1 MNKVILIG
9 NLTRDVELLTTS
21 NGTEVSKFTLAVQRK
36 YKNASGENETD
47 FLNCVAFKSTA
58 VIIEKFCKKGNKIAV
73 VGTIQTRSYDTQDG
87 IKKYVTEI
95 VVDEVEFLNAKEKNE
110 APELKPINI
119 TDDLPF

>member
-1 MNKVILIG
+1 MQKFIGIG
-9 NLTRDVELLTTS
+9 NLTKDVELLKTP
-21 NGTEVSKFTLAVQRK
+21 NGIDVSKFTIAIQRRFK
-36 YKNASGENETD
+36 TNGEYETD
-47 FLNCVAFKSTA
+47 FINCVAFNNTA

-87 IKKYVTEI
+87 TKKYVTEI